1 MEGEREIGGTLSD
14 LELFDAMTADEKK
27 YNGRMFPQVTAK
39 EYLEKNV
46 HKIKW
51 AKTVLEY
58 GREFTPPSEQQAR
71 KMYEHWRKHK
81 FPFKNGQCYRD
92 SYVFGQIAE
101 WPYVEGLVA
110 TIPGR
115 VFFHA
120 WNAKPGSLVVAD
132 VTWPLFSYF
141 TSYMGI
147 EFPVEFVLSL
157 LKEKEKRKKKGDASR
172 NKGWILYSW
181 KIFEEPVKEFL
192 CTRRTNSST

>member
-1 MEGEREIGGTLSD
+1 MEGEREVRSLLSD
-14 LELFDAMTADEKK
+14 FELFDAMTADEKK

-58 GREFTPPSEQQAR
+58 GREFAPPAEQQAR
-71 KMYEHWRKHK
+71 KMYEHWRLLE
-81 FPFKNGQCYRD
+81 FPFKKGQCYHN
-92 SYVFGQIAE
+92 SYVFGKIAG

-120 WNAKPGSLVVAD
+120 WNATPGSLVAAD

-147 EFPVEFVLSL
+147 EFPVEFALSL
-157 LKEKEKRKKKGDASR
+157 LKEKEKRKKKVDNSCS
-172 NKGWILYSW
+172 KGWILYSW
-181 KIFEEPVKEFL
+181 DIFEEPVKEFL
-192 CTRRTNSST
+192 RTRRDNSST